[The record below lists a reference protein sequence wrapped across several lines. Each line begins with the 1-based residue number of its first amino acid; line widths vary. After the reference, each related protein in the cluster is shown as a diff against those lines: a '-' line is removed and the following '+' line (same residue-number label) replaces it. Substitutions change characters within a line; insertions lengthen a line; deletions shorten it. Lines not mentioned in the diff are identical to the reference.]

1 MIIESPKFLI
11 LIQRVFRVKF
21 KINGLAIFPF
31 IFVSNK
37 SQDKFSVLVNHEKIH
52 FRQQLELL
60 FIGFIIWYYIAYFRK
75 GYRNISFE
83 KEAYDNQ
90 ENLDYLKQRKL
101 FSFFKYTKK
110 QIS

>member
-1 MIIESPKFLI
+1 MIVESPKFLI
-11 LIQRVFRVKF
+11 LIQRVFRIKF
-21 KINGLAIFPF
+21 KINGLAIFPV
-31 IFVSNK
+31 IFVANK

-90 ENLDYLKQRKL
+90 ENLDYLKQRKM
-101 FSFFKYTKK
+101 FSFLKYAKK
-110 QIS
+110 QIN